1 MIYSFPLSCDFTPY
15 PHALPVVSGFGGDK
29 GQAIM
34 MDCLENGDVIMNA
47 FNANDC
53 TGNVTTNSSHR
64 NSSSSSSHFN
74 TP

>member
-1 MIYSFPLSCDFTPY
+1 MSRPPPLLSSP
-15 PHALPVVSGFGGDK
+15 PLLSPLLPAGFGGDK

-53 TGNVTTNSSHR
+53 TGTLAIDRLTERLSV
-64 NSSSSSSHFN
+64 
-74 TP
+74 